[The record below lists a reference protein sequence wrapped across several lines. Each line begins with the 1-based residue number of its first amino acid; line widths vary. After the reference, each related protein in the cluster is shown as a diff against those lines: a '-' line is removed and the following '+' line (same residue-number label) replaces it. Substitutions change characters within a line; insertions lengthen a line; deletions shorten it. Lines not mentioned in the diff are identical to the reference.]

1 MKISLN
7 WLNQYFS
14 HDIDPKILVKKFN
27 LMSQEVAGLKK
38 LVDID
43 GLVIGHVKSLKKH
56 EDADKLSVCIVDV
69 GDEELQIICGAPN
82 VAQNQKVIVAKSGVV
97 LPGNFKIK
105 KAKIRGVES
114 NGMICSLAE
123 LGIQEFDSLE
133 KGIYVLGDDALV
145 GKDPLEYLHLNDF
158 VLELDLTA
166 NRSDLLSMRG
176 VAYDTATMLDLDL
189 QFNVP
194 NVIREASENPI
205 SIYTQTKNST
215 AYYGQVLENIKI
227 KESPYWLKSRLIAS
241 GIRPINN
248 VVDITNYV
256 MLEYGQPLHAFDYDL
271 VKSNKIIVREALKDE
286 EIITLDGEKRKL
298 IAGDIV
304 ITDGEKPIA
313 LAGVM
318 GGLETEINKDSKRV
332 LLESAIFNP
341 VRVRRTASR
350 LNLKSESSS
359 RFEKGVDPE
368 STLPALNYACEL
380 LIKYADA
387 IVVGEPSYY
396 NTHAKKKNIISL
408 SMDKLNSVTGV
419 KFDSDTVENILNKL
433 RFKFK
438 FRNDEFKITV
448 PSRRPMDSYQDLIE
462 EIVRI
467 NGYDKIP
474 TTIPITPTQ
483 GGLNK
488 KQRTRRTVR
497 DYFVNRGFYETRTYS
512 LVSEEMA
519 IAFDQETSKTIK
531 ILNPLTKEREHLR
544 HSILPSLQ
552 NVLAY
557 NKARKIDDVF
567 IFEIANTYFE
577 DSEITKLAILMHG
590 TLDNS
595 SWQKPNISI
604 DFYHLK
610 GLIETLFK
618 TLKIT
623 DYEIAVSEVPLVKL
637 HPGISAIIK
646 VNNES
651 VGFLGRLHPEE
662 EHKLGI
668 DNIYVSE
675 IDIMKVINNSV
686 KANLTYQEIS
696 KYPSIERDVAF
707 FIDKGVTASEIIECI
722 NSASKKI
729 LNSIEIFDVYYD
741 KNLENQK
748 SIALRLKFSSNSR
761 TLETAEVDE
770 QIQRIVSTL
779 NKDLSA
785 TLRS

>member
-7 WLNQYFS
+7 WLNQYFNQN
-14 HDIDPKILVKKFN
+14 IDPKLLVKKFN
-27 LMSQEVAGLKK
+27 LMSQEVAGLEK

-56 EDADKLSVCIVDV
+56 EDADKLSVCMVDV

-114 NGMICSLAE
+114 NGMICSLQE
-123 LGIQEFDSLE
+123 LGIQEFEATE
-133 KGIYVLGDDALV
+133 KGIYVLGDDAIV
-145 GKDPLEYLHLNDF
+145 GKDPLEYLKLNDY

-176 VAYDTATMLDLDL
+176 VAYDTATMFDQDIA
-189 QFNVP
+189 FHVP
-194 NVIREASENPI
+194 NVIREATENPV
-205 SIYTQTKNST
+205 SVYTQTKNST
-215 AYYGQVLENIKI
+215 AYYGQVLENVKI

-256 MLEYGQPLHAFDYDL
+256 MLEYGQPLHAFDYKKVNSD
-271 VKSNKIIVREALKDE
+271 KIIVKEALQDE
-286 EIITLDGEKRKL
+286 AITTLDGENRKL
-298 IAGDIV
+298 IAGDII
-304 ITDGEKPIA
+304 ITDGTKPIA

-318 GGLETEINKDSKRV
+318 GGLDTEIDNESTTV
-332 LLESAIFNP
+332 LLESAVFNP
-341 VRVRRTASR
+341 VKVRRTASR

-380 LIKYADA
+380 LVKYADA

-396 NTHAKKKNIISL
+396 NTIPNKKKIITL
-408 SMDKLNSVTGV
+408 TLEKLNSVTGMI
-419 KFDSDTVENILNKL
+419 FDHEQVETILDRL
-433 RFKFK
+433 RFKYKFK
-438 FRNDEFKITV
+438 NEEFRITV
-448 PSRRPMDSYQDLIE
+448 PSRRPMESYQDIVE

-488 KQRTRRTVR
+488 NQNLKRVIR
-497 DYFVNRGFYETRTYS
+497 DFFVDRGFYETRTYS
-512 LVSEEMA
+512 LVSEELA
-519 IAFDQETSKTIK
+519 KAFDQKELKTIK

-544 HSILPSLQ
+544 HSILPSLL

-557 NKARKIDDVF
+557 NKARKTEDIF

-577 DSEITKLAILMHG
+577 DGEVEKLSVLMHG
-590 TLDNS
+590 NLDNS
-595 SWQKPNISI
+595 SWQKPLVSV

-610 GLIETLFK
+610 GLIESLFK
-618 TLKIT
+618 KLMIT
-623 DYEIAVSEVPLVKL
+623 DYAISLSETPIKKL
-637 HPGISAIIK
+637 HPGISAQIS
-646 VNNES
+646 VNNTKI
-651 VGFLGRLHPEE
+651 GYLGRLHPEE
-662 EHKLGI
+662 EHKLGT
-668 DNIYVSE
+668 DNIYVLE
-675 IDIMKVINNSV
+675 LDVKKLIGFSV
-686 KANLTYQEIS
+686 NIVPTYQEIS
-696 KYPSIERDVAF
+696 KYPSIERDIAF
-707 FIDKGVTASEIIECI
+707 YINKNVKASEIIDCI
-722 NSASKKI
+722 NSASKKT
-729 LNSIEIFDVYYD
+729 LSSVEIFDVYYD
-741 KNLENQK
+741 KSLQEQK
-748 SIALRLKFSSNSR
+748 SIAIRLKFSSNTR
-761 TLETAEVDE
+761 TLETSEVDE
-770 QIQRIVSTL
+770 QIRKIILAL
-779 NKDLSA
+779 NKDLGT

>member
-1 MKISLN
+1 
-7 WLNQYFS
+7 
-14 HDIDPKILVKKFN
+14 
-27 LMSQEVAGLKK
+27 
-38 LVDID
+38 
-43 GLVIGHVKSLKKH
+43 
-56 EDADKLSVCIVDV
+56 
-69 GDEELQIICGAPN
+69 
-82 VAQNQKVIVAKSGVV
+82 
-97 LPGNFKIK
+97 
-105 KAKIRGVES
+105 
-114 NGMICSLAE
+114 
-123 LGIQEFDSLE
+123 
-133 KGIYVLGDDALV
+133 
-145 GKDPLEYLHLNDF
+145 
-158 VLELDLTA
+158 
-166 NRSDLLSMRG
+166 
-176 VAYDTATMLDLDL
+176 
-189 QFNVP
+189 
-194 NVIREASENPI
+194 
-205 SIYTQTKNST
+205 
-215 AYYGQVLENIKI
+215 
-227 KESPYWLKSRLIAS
+227 
-241 GIRPINN
+241 
-248 VVDITNYV
+248 
-256 MLEYGQPLHAFDYDL
+256 
-271 VKSNKIIVREALKDE
+271 
-286 EIITLDGEKRKL
+286 
-298 IAGDIV
+298 
-304 ITDGEKPIA
+304 
-313 LAGVM
+313 
-318 GGLETEINKDSKRV
+318 
-332 LLESAIFNP
+332 
-341 VRVRRTASR
+341 
-350 LNLKSESSS
+350 
-359 RFEKGVDPE
+359 
-368 STLPALNYACEL
+368 
-380 LIKYADA
+380 
-387 IVVGEPSYY
+387 
-396 NTHAKKKNIISL
+396 
-408 SMDKLNSVTGV
+408 
-419 KFDSDTVENILNKL
+419 
-433 RFKFK
+433 
-438 FRNDEFKITV
+438 
-448 PSRRPMDSYQDLIE
+448 MDSYQDLIE

>member
-14 HDIDPKILVKKFN
+14 QDIDPKILVKKFN

-82 VAQNQKVIVAKSGVV
+82 VAENQKVIVAKSGVV

-123 LGIQEFDSLE
+123 LGIQEFDSSE

-145 GKDPLEYLHLNDF
+145 GKDPLEYLHLKDF

-189 QFNVP
+189 QFNLP

-205 SIYTQTKNST
+205 SIYTQTKSST
-215 AYYGQVLENIKI
+215 AYYGQVLENIQI
-227 KESPYWLKSRLIAS
+227 KESPYWIKSRLIAS

-271 VKSNKIIVREALKDE
+271 VKSAKIIVREAFKDE
-286 EIITLDGEKRKL
+286 TIITLDGENRKL
-298 IAGDIV
+298 IAGDVV

-318 GGLETEINKDSKRV
+318 GGLETEINEGSKRV

-341 VRVRRTASR
+341 VKVRRTASR

-380 LIKYADA
+380 LVKYANA
-387 IVVGEPSYY
+387 VVVGEPSYY

-419 KFDSDTVENILNKL
+419 NFDSETVESILNKL

-438 FRNDEFKITV
+438 FRNDEFKVTV

-474 TTIPITPTQ
+474 TTIPLTPTQ

-488 KQRTRRTVR
+488 TQRTKRTIR

-512 LVSEEMA
+512 LVSEELA
-519 IAFDQETSKTIK
+519 VAFDQEVLKTIK

-567 IFEIANTYFE
+567 IFEMANTYFE
-577 DSEITKLAILMHG
+577 DNEVTKLAILMHG
-590 TLDNS
+590 KLDSS
-595 SWQKPNISI
+595 SWQKPNSSI

-623 DYEIAVSEVPLVKL
+623 DYDFSISEVPLVKL

-646 VNNES
+646 VNNEK

-675 IDIMKVINNSV
+675 IDLLKIVDNSL
-686 KANLTYQEIS
+686 KANLIYQEIS
-696 KYPSIERDVAF
+696 KYPSIERDIAF
-707 FIDKGVTASEIIECI
+707 FIDKDVLASEIINCI
-722 NSASKKI
+722 NSVSKKI

-761 TLETAEVDE
+761 TLETTEVDD
-770 QIQRIVSTL
+770 QIQKIVSTL
-779 NKDLSA
+779 NKDLKA
-785 TLRS
+785 ILRN

>member
-387 IVVGEPSYY
+387 ILVGEPSYY